1 MAKKTTS
8 YEEYIEKSEPF
19 AQPILAYLREC
30 MFEVY
35 PHFSEEIKWKFPCFM
50 YNGTILASV
59 AAFKT
64 HVSFGFWLSKEMSD
78 RHGVFVEGEKMGM
91 GNFGK
96 TKSISDLPNKGIL
109 QEYIREAMALSDAGI
124 KLSKSLGKKIVP
136 ENEVFLN
143 QLNDHPTVKEKFE
156 QFTSSQKGEYHEWMN
171 DAKTDATRQ
180 KRIAESLAWIAE
192 GKPRNWKYMSQW
204 KTT

>member
-1 MAKKTTS
+1 MANKIAS
-8 YEEYIEKSEPF
+8 FEEYLEQSEPF

-30 MFEVY
+30 MHEVY
-35 PHFSEEIKWKFPCFM
+35 PHFGEEIKWKFPCFM
-50 YNGTILASV
+50 YNGSILVSV

-64 HVSFGFWLSKEMSD
+64 HVAFGFWLSKEMSD

-109 QEYIREAMALSDAGI
+109 HEYIREAMSLSDV
-124 KLSKSLGKKIVP
+124 GKKFSKPSNKKNVP
-136 ENEVFLN
+136 ENDVFLN
-143 QLNDHPTVKEKFE
+143 QLNEHPSVKERFE
-156 QFTSSQKGEYHEWMN
+156 QFTPSQKGEYHEWMN

-192 GKPRNWKYMSQW
+192 SKPRNWKYMTQW
-204 KTT
+204 KNK